1 MVFSSLVFLFVFLP
15 IILTLYYISSNKY
28 KNYLLLIAS
37 LFFYAWGEP
46 TYVLI
51 MILSI
56 IVNYICGLL
65 VEENKKTITKKF
77 GLILAIVFNIL
88 MLGVFK
94 YSGFL
99 VSNINNILNINL
111 PLPKIALPLG
121 ISFFTFQAMSYVID
135 VYKKDAKVQ
144 KSILNLSLYISLFPQ
159 LVAGPIVRYQTIADQ
174 IDYREHNISRF
185 GEGVNRFIIGL
196 SKKVILS
203 NSLGML
209 ADSVFNTSIEDL
221 TIISSWLGII
231 SYSLQIFFDFSG
243 YSDMAIGLG
252 KMFGFEFLENFN
264 YPYISQSASEFWRR
278 WHISL
283 GSWFRD
289 YVYFPLGGSRKG
301 TLRTYINLFVVW
313 FLTGF
318 WHGASWTFIAWG
330 LYFGVL
336 IGMEKAFLEKN
347 ILQKMPKFIRHIY
360 LLLVVMIGWIF
371 FRADSFSYSISF
383 IKNMFGL
390 GINKLYNGAT
400 LAYINDYFIVLLLSI
415 VFSMPI
421 VKYIKQKI
429 ENKNKKILENDIY
442 YILNS
447 LTLTILF
454 LIVIFKLV
462 NSTYNPFLYF
472 RF

>member
-1 MVFSSLVFLFVFLP
+1 MIFSSLVFLFVFLP
-15 IILTLYYISSNKY
+15 LIIFLYYISKDKY

-46 TYVLI
+46 IYVVIMLI
-51 MILSI
+51 SIMANFIFGKKVYIENDSRKRDIWLTISI
-56 IVNYICGLL
+56 I
-65 VEENKKTITKKF
+65 
-77 GLILAIVFNIL
+77 FNIS
-88 MLGVFK
+88 MLGFFK
-94 YSGFL
+94 YTGFFIDNINGL
-99 VSNINNILNINL
+99 FGSNIKRWDIS
-111 PLPKIALPLG
+111 LPLG

-135 VYKKDAKVQ
+135 VYRNDAKVQ
-144 KSILNLSLYISLFPQ
+144 KSFLNLALYISLFPQ

-174 IDYREHNISRF
+174 IEHREHNLQKF
-185 GEGVNRFIIGL
+185 ENGVTRFIIGL

-209 ADSVFNTSIEDL
+209 ADTIFNMQVSNL
-221 TIISSWLGII
+221 TVVSAWLGII

-264 YPYISQSASEFWRR
+264 YPYISKSASEFWRR

-289 YVYFPLGGSRKG
+289 YIYIPLGGNKKG
-301 TLRTYINLFVVW
+301 KLNTYINLFIVW

-330 LYFGVL
+330 IYFGVL
-336 IGMEKAFLEKN
+336 IAMEKAFLDKILEK
-347 ILQKMPKFIRHIY
+347 IY
-360 LLLVVMIGWIF
+360 LPFRHLYLIIIVMIGWIF
-371 FRADSFSYSISF
+371 FRSETFTQAYNY
-383 IKNMFGL
+383 IKVLFGL
-390 GINKLYNGAT
+390 SNNLLYNNLT
-400 LAYINDYFIVLLLSI
+400 ITYLNDYMYIIILSLI
-415 VFSMPI
+415 FSIPI
-421 VKYIKQKI
+421 VPMIRGKLGDMK
-429 ENKNKKILENDIY
+429 ENSFY
-442 YILNS
+442 YIFKSSVLM
-447 LTLTILF
+447 
-454 LIVIFKLV
+454 VIFGFVIIQLV

>member
-15 IILTLYYISSNKY
+15 VILILYYISSNKY

-65 VEENKKTITKKF
+65 VEENKKTIIKKF

-144 KSILNLSLYISLFPQ
+144 RSILNLSLYISLFPQ

-174 IDYREHNISRF
+174 IDYREHNISKF

-209 ADSVFNTSIEDL
+209 ADAVFNTSVEDL

-231 SYSLQIFFDFSG
+231 AYSLQIFFDFSG

-301 TLRTYINLFVVW
+301 TLRTYINLFIVW

-347 ILQKMPKFIRHIY
+347 ILQKLSLIHI
-360 LLLVVMIGWIF
+360 
-371 FRADSFSYSISF
+371 
-383 IKNMFGL
+383 
-390 GINKLYNGAT
+390 
-400 LAYINDYFIVLLLSI
+400 
-415 VFSMPI
+415 
-421 VKYIKQKI
+421 
-429 ENKNKKILENDIY
+429 
-442 YILNS
+442 
-447 LTLTILF
+447 
-454 LIVIFKLV
+454 
-462 NSTYNPFLYF
+462 
-472 RF
+472 